1 MGSDHPLLLVLL
13 IGASAVAFRWWR
25 EDLRRAAAP
34 PDPRALPGA
43 VPAPRAAIVLAIAGA
58 LGLVAAETAGE
69 HALGLSGQQS
79 RITVLFGLYTL
90 AAAFLEEVIFRGYLV
105 IEGRGR
111 AALVAGVLGA
121 SLLFAL
127 LHPFLWQ
134 WQDGTLVVS
143 GGAKAWFST
152 AAVFVGS
159 LWFYYVRF
167 MPGNPRRSL
176 LPCIAAHAAKNLAV
190 FAVKLAQ
197 GHVTGWW

>member
-13 IGASAVAFRWWR
+13 IGASGVAFRWWR
-25 EDLRRAAAP
+25 DDLRRASDP

-43 VPAPRAAIVLAIAGA
+43 VPAPRAATGVAVAGA
-58 LGLVAAETAGE
+58 LLLLAGETAGE
-69 HALGLSGQQS
+69 HFLGISDEQS

-111 AALVAGVLGA
+111 AALLAGVIGA

-134 WQDGTLVVS
+134 WQDGALVLQGS
-143 GGAKAWFST
+143 SKAWFST
-152 AAVFVGS
+152 GAVFAGS
-159 LWFYYVRF
+159 LWFYAVRF
-167 MPGNPRRSL
+167 MPANPRHSL
-176 LPCIAAHAAKNLAV
+176 VPCIAAHLAKNLGV
-190 FAVKLAQ
+190 FVVKLLQ